1 MAKIMRVV
9 DPFLYEE
16 FIAYMRNKT
25 EKEFSSPPADGKVVE
40 NSDLIVSNVCCAGNN
55 VCSNLVESPAIEP
68 LSEIEN
74 KEEESSA
81 SYLPK
86 VNEIS
91 PSNVSSPEVME
102 EENTNWLRLEE
113 LKYVPPYIR
122 FQETRKR
129 PRK

>member
-25 EKEFSSPPADGKVVE
+25 EKEFSSPPADGKVIE
-40 NSDLIVSNVCCAGNN
+40 NSDSLKTNVCCAENN
-55 VCSNLVESPAIEP
+55 VCSDSDESPAIEP
-68 LSEIEN
+68 PIEADN
-74 KEEESSA
+74 KEQESNA

-86 VNEIS
+86 VIEIS
-91 PSNVSSPEVME
+91 TSNGSPPTIME

-113 LKYVPPYIR
+113 LKYIPPYIR
-122 FQETRKR
+122 FQETWKR